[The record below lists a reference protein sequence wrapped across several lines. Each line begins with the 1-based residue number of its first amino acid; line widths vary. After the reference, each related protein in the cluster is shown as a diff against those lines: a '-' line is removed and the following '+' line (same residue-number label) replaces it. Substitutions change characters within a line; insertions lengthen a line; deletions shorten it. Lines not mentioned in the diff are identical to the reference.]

1 MGESLGR
8 NGDVIHDDR
17 GEIIVWMCHLTNE
30 IYVCEGASEGV
41 SSAPRV
47 DGRAKITI
55 ARSLSVTGREN

>member
-47 DGRAKITI
+47 DG
-55 ARSLSVTGREN
+55 